1 MEEYN
6 GRTTHT
12 VAIANGTNITTKGIG
27 VVKIPL
33 ATEKT
38 LVAHDVRHALELAL
52 NLLSV
57 SRIAAQ
63 KKTLIFDENGC
74 RIVDLAVEVL
84 RQHILGTATQYN
96 GLYRL
101 NRCDHWA
108 MAVQDVP
115 DLWHRRLGH
124 LSRGSMKLLQ
134 DGQAT
139 GIPSDA
145 ITKTDCVTC
154 LKGKQCRLPFPKS
167 ATKRSEEVLEL
178 VHSDICGPMQVA
190 SVGGARYFLSFID
203 DFSRKSFA
211 YFLKHKNEALPKFKD
226 FIAMVERQTSKRVK
240 CLRTDNGREYV
251 NNMFA
256 EFLMRKGIRH
266 ERTIPETPQ
275 QNGVA
280 ERMNRTLVEK
290 ARTMLIDA
298 NLSPD
303 LWAEAVGTANYLRN
317 RCTTKALRKV
327 IPEEAWSGRKPNL
340 AHLKVFGCLAM
351 VHVASGQRKKWDLK
365 SEERIFVGYCE
376 TSKGYRT
383 VDCKTKKMYVTRD
396 VKFLESRF
404 PGTQAS
410 KEESTNSLMN
420 PDVGEEAVIVWT
432 SQDSGSTEM
441 DPNPS
446 VPPKVDTDSDESIGQ
461 SPQPSV
467 KTSPEELRRPPRD
480 RFPNRNIFNS
490 DFLLFQAQV
499 REQSDSISYEEA
511 VNRPDAKEW
520 LKAINEELAS
530 HCENQSWEPAVLP
543 PHKKAI
549 KSKWV
554 FKTKYKEDR
563 TIEKRKARLVARGYS
578 QLQGI
583 DYEDTFAPTL
593 GYSSLRYLLSL
604 AAKYNLEV
612 DQMDVVTAFLN
623 PSLNEEIYMELP
635 TGVGDE
641 NNKYCR
647 LRKSIYGLK
656 QASRAWYGMLD
667 DTLRSFG
674 LNRLKNEPCIYFL
687 WKNKIFLAVG
697 VYVDDLL
704 ILSNNESSKNE
715 LKMAL
720 CERFK
725 MKDLGK
731 AHWCLGIRIMQD
743 VENGTLSIDQEQYIE
758 ELLHRFRMSD
768 CKGVKTPLD
777 HNQALSKAMMPR
789 SDEEIK
795 QMHAVP
801 YREAVGCLVYLS
813 QSCRPDICHAVAIVS
828 RFSDNPGKAH
838 WTAVKRIF

>member
-1 MEEYN
+1 
-6 GRTTHT
+6 
-12 VAIANGTNITTKGIG
+12 
-27 VVKIPL
+27 
-33 ATEKT
+33 
-38 LVAHDVRHALELAL
+38 
-52 NLLSV
+52 
-57 SRIAAQ
+57 
-63 KKTLIFDENGC
+63 
-74 RIVDLAVEVL
+74 
-84 RQHILGTATQYN
+84 
-96 GLYRL
+96 
-101 NRCDHWA
+101 
-108 MAVQDVP
+108 
-115 DLWHRRLGH
+115 
-124 LSRGSMKLLQ
+124 
-134 DGQAT
+134 
-139 GIPSDA
+139 
-145 ITKTDCVTC
+145 
-154 LKGKQCRLPFPKS
+154 
-167 ATKRSEEVLEL
+167 
-178 VHSDICGPMQVA
+178 
-190 SVGGARYFLSFID
+190 
-203 DFSRKSFA
+203 
-211 YFLKHKNEALPKFKD
+211 
-226 FIAMVERQTSKRVK
+226 
-240 CLRTDNGREYV
+240 
-251 NNMFA
+251 
-256 EFLMRKGIRH
+256 
-266 ERTIPETPQ
+266 
-275 QNGVA
+275 
-280 ERMNRTLVEK
+280 
-290 ARTMLIDA
+290 MLIDA

-317 RCTTKALRKV
+317 RCTTKALRKM

-351 VHVASGQRKKWDLK
+351 VHVPSGQRKKWNPK

-396 VKFLESRF
+396 
-404 PGTQAS
+404 AS

-461 SPQPSV
+461 SPQPSA
-467 KTSPEELRRPPRD
+467 KTSPEELRRPLRD

-499 REQSDSISYEEA
+499 REQSDPISYEEA

-549 KSKWV
+549 K
-554 FKTKYKEDR
+554 T
-563 TIEKRKARLVARGYS
+563 RLVARGYS
-578 QLQGI
+578 QVQGI
-583 DYEDTFAPTL
+583 DYEDMFAPTL

-667 DTLRSFG
+667 DILRSFG

-731 AHWCLGIRIMQD
+731 AHWCLGIRIVQD
-743 VENGTLSIDQEQYIE
+743 VENGTLSIDQERYIE

-777 HNQALSKAMMPR
+777 PNQVLSKAMMPR

-828 RFSDNPGKAH
+828 RFSDNPGKTH
-838 WTAVKRIF
+838 WTAVKRIFRYLKYTKCAKD

>member
-1 MEEYN
+1 MFLSSFHFHCPILSLCDKRSPASNLAANTNFAASCLLIQKETDGNKDWFLDSDATTHLTHRDDWMEEYN

-12 VAIANGTNITTKGIG
+12 VAIANGTNITTKGCGI
-27 VVKIPL
+27 VKVPL
-33 ATEKT
+33 ATELRGGPRRST
-38 LVAHDVRHALELAL
+38 CSGTGHESPV
-52 NLLSV
+52 
-57 SRIAAQ
+57 AAQ

-74 RIVDLAVEVL
+74 RIVDLAIEVP

-124 LSRGSMKLLQ
+124 LSCGSMKLLQ

-145 ITKTDCVTC
+145 ITKTDC
-154 LKGKQCRLPFPKS
+154 CRLPFPKS

-203 DFSRKSFA
+203 DFSRKSFV

-226 FIAMVERQTSKRVK
+226 FIAIVERQTSKRVK

-256 EFLMRKGIRH
+256 EFLMRIGIRH

-280 ERMNRTLVEK
+280 ERMNQTFVEK

-317 RCTTKALRKV
+317 RCTTKALRKM

-351 VHVASGQRKKWDLK
+351 VHVPSGQRKKWNPK

-404 PGTQAS
+404 PCTQAS

-461 SPQPSV
+461 SPQPSA
-467 KTSPEELRRPPRD
+467 KTSPEQLRRPLRD

-499 REQSDSISYEEA
+499 REQSDPISYEEA

-530 HCENQSWEPAVLP
+530 HRENQSWEPAVLP

-554 FKTKYKEDR
+554 FKTKYKEDG

-578 QLQGI
+578 QVQGI

-612 DQMDVVTAFLN
+612 D
-623 PSLNEEIYMELP
+623 
-635 TGVGDE
+635 
-641 NNKYCR
+641 
-647 LRKSIYGLK
+647 
-656 QASRAWYGMLD
+656 
-667 DTLRSFG
+667 
-674 LNRLKNEPCIYFL
+674 
-687 WKNKIFLAVG
+687 
-697 VYVDDLL
+697 
-704 ILSNNESSKNE
+704 
-715 LKMAL
+715 
-720 CERFK
+720 
-725 MKDLGK
+725 
-731 AHWCLGIRIMQD
+731 
-743 VENGTLSIDQEQYIE
+743 
-758 ELLHRFRMSD
+758 
-768 CKGVKTPLD
+768 
-777 HNQALSKAMMPR
+777 
-789 SDEEIK
+789 
-795 QMHAVP
+795 
-801 YREAVGCLVYLS
+801 
-813 QSCRPDICHAVAIVS
+813 
-828 RFSDNPGKAH
+828 
-838 WTAVKRIF
+838 